1 MIRNPEPSDPH
12 FSNRFYMNSNFHV
25 RIRNWEQ
32 FQELDRFGTR
42 IVEQENEISEL
53 NAKLA
58 ALQAYL
64 NLVKKSEH

>member
-1 MIRNPEPSDPH
+1 
-12 FSNRFYMNSNFHV
+12 MNSNFHV